1 MGFCTEHT
9 LSFIELV
16 EGRFNVET
24 DGFFDGDIVTL
35 IMGGFDSVLH
45 FILVY

>member
-24 DGFFDGDIVTL
+24 DGFFDDDILPIVE
-35 IMGGFDSVLH
+35 GEYD
-45 FILVY
+45 